1 MKDYKSILPIRVL
14 IVDDQV
20 VVRQGLRS
28 MLAGAEDIEIVGDAS
43 DADEAIK
50 QAISSRPDIMLMD
63 IRMPGM
69 NGLRLLHHI
78 GTTLPEIKVIILT
91 NYDEEQ
97 FLLEAFRAGAY
108 GYLLKNVGR
117 EPLLDALRTVREGKR
132 MLSQELMDSILK
144 QYSDLSQK
152 YVTKEFGLSDEDV
165 NLLKL
170 VAEGAT
176 NHEIAEKLYW
186 SETAVKRKL
195 SDVFEKLN
203 VTDRAQAI
211 AVAMRHG
218 LI

>member
-1 MKDYKSILPIRVL
+1 L

-43 DADEAIK
+43 NADDAIK
-50 QAISSRPDIMLMD
+50 QARSTNPDIMLLD

-69 NGLRLLHHI
+69 DGLHLLRNL
-78 GTTLPEIKVIILT
+78 GATLPKTKAIILT

-97 FLLEAFRAGAY
+97 FLLESFRAGAY

-117 EPLLDALRTVREGKR
+117 EALLDAIYSAKAGKR

-144 QYSDLSQK
+144 QYTELSK
-152 YVTKEFGLSDEDV
+152 ELSAKEFGLCDEEIK
-165 NLLKL
+165 LLKL
-170 VAEGAT
+170 VAEGTT
-176 NHEIAEKLYW
+176 NREIALRLFW

-195 SDVFEKLN
+195 SDIFNKLD
-203 VTDRAQAI
+203 VTDRAQAV
-211 AVAMRHG
+211 AVAMRYG
-218 LI
+218 MI